1 MQVLPFDPFHIERE
15 IRDSPKTQHFLRIFR
30 ARRRSAG
37 GPRLAQR
44 GEPRA
49 AAQAV
54 FTGKLGFSLM
64 DSFVNGP
71 NVGEA
76 TEEHPLPSTPLPA
89 REVEVLQMLASGM
102 SNK

>member
-1 MQVLPFDPFHIERE
+1 VIL
-15 IRDSPKTQHFLRIFR
+15 
-30 ARRRSAG
+30 RRRNIFFVFFVHDGGARVAHGLLSAVSHVQ
-37 GPRLAQR
+37 QR
-44 GEPRA
+44 KPF
-49 AAQAV
+49 